1 MKDIVIHTLVVPEA
15 FTIFLESCIY
25 HKLLR
30 CAIKFIFVVRKHY
43 LARIIGVNFAKN
55 LSVHK

>member
-30 CAIKFIFVVRKHY
+30 CAIKFYFCCKET
-43 LARIIGVNFAKN
+43 LSGKN
-55 LSVHK
+55 NWCKLC